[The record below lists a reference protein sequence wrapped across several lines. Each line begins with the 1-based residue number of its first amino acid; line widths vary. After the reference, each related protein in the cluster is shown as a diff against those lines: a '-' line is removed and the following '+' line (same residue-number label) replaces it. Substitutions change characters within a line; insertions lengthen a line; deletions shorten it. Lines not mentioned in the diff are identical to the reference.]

1 MNKFALALTLLTA
14 PACWA
19 EGVALAG
26 IMGSKALVVVDGST
40 PKALAAGESFK
51 GVTLI
56 AAKGDSAVVEVDGQR
71 QTLRLGEAPVAV
83 QGGGSAGASG
93 SRIVLAV
100 GSGGHFFTQGQIN
113 GQVAQMVVDTGATA
127 VSLSVRDAQRMNI
140 NYRTGQPIQMSTANG
155 VVPAWHV
162 KLDSVRVGDVVVHG
176 VDAVVSSGSMPFVLL
191 GNSFLSMFQMTRTA
205 DQMVLERRY

>member
-71 QTLRLGEAPVAV
+71 QTLRLGGVAAVAV
-83 QGGGSAGASG
+83 LSAQFFQLVVEVAHVPNVSG
-93 SRIVLAV
+93 
-100 GSGGHFFTQGQIN
+100 
-113 GQVAQMVVDTGATA
+113 
-127 VSLSVRDAQRMNI
+127 
-140 NYRTGQPIQMSTANG
+140 
-155 VVPAWHV
+155 
-162 KLDSVRVGDVVVHG
+162 KC
-176 VDAVVSSGSMPFVLL
+176 
-191 GNSFLSMFQMTRTA
+191 
-205 DQMVLERRY
+205 